1 MGLYEKIANLEIDV
15 ESCRLDPLEKNTK
28 GGWKRGTTL
37 VRLTGGG
44 CEGVGEDVTYNNA
57 DHERFQGRAREIRL
71 AGHYTL
77 DDFSQGLDRLDV
89 FTREPLFRRWAFESA
104 ACDLALRQAGLSL
117 AQAID
122 REPRPVHYVISLG
135 LGNPPGTGPLD
146 RVLKDYP
153 SARFKIDLAPQ
164 WNRPLVKVLARTGR
178 ITTVDLKGHYHGDFE
193 GPPANAAQYREV
205 AEGLRE
211 AWIEDPVLNDET
223 RPALEPFRDRI
234 TWDAVLHSVADIA
247 RLPFVPTAINMKPS
261 RFGFFSE
268 LLRAYEYCENRGIAM
283 YGGGQF
289 EIGAGR
295 GQVQYLASLFHADGA
310 NDVSPPAFNDTAL
323 PQGLPA
329 SPLSPAPSPAG
340 FAWNDGT
347 R

>member
-1 MGLYEKIANLEIDV
+1 MGLYERIANLEVEV

-28 GGWKRGTTL
+28 AGWKRSTTL
-37 VRLTGGG
+37 VRLAGGG

-57 DHERFQGRAREIRL
+57 DHERFQGRVGEIRL
-71 AGHYTL
+71 AGRYTL
-77 DDFSQGLDRLDV
+77 EEFSRRLDRLEV
-89 FTREPLFRRWAFESA
+89 FTREPMYRRWAFESA
-104 ACDLALRQAGLSL
+104 ACDLALRQAGRSF
-117 AQAID
+117 AQALD

-146 RVLKDYP
+146 LVLKDYP
-153 SARFKIDLAPQ
+153 SARFKVDLSPH
-164 WNRPLVKVLARTGR
+164 WNGPLVKALARTGR

-193 GPPANAAQYREV
+193 GPPANAAHYREV

-211 AWIEDPVLNDET
+211 AWIEDPALNDET

-234 TWDAVLHSVADIA
+234 TWDAILHSVADIA
-247 RLPFVPTAINMKPS
+247 QLPFEPTAVNMKPS
-261 RFGFFSE
+261 RFGFLSE

-295 GQVQYLASLFHADGA
+295 GQIQYLASLFHPDGA
-310 NDVSPPAFNDTAL
+310 NDVSPPGFNDASL
-323 PQGLPA
+323 PKGLRP
-329 SPLSPAPSPAG
+329 SPLLHAPAPTGS
-340 FAWNDGT
+340 AWNEET
-347 R
+347 A